1 MIDFTSFVRLVFA
14 MRRAQMRY
22 AETGDEV
29 DRIRMRNYEQMLDD
43 EVMQYDAHYDLG
55 L

>member
-14 MRRAQMRY
+14 MRRAQKRY
-22 AETGDEV
+22 AVTGDEV
-29 DRIRMRNYEQMLDD
+29 DRIHMLNYEQKIDD
-43 EVMQYDAHYDLG
+43 EVMQYDAHYDIG

>member
-1 MIDFTSFVRLVFA
+1 MIDYLSFVRLVFA
-14 MRRAQMRY
+14 TRSAQRRY
-22 AETGDEV
+22 AMTGDDT
-29 DRIRMRNYEQMLDD
+29 DRIRMKNYEQMLDD

>member
-1 MIDFTSFVRLVFA
+1 MIDFLSFVRLVFA
-14 MRRAQMRY
+14 MRRAQKRY
-22 AETGDEV
+22 AETGDET